1 MADEATTPE
10 DLGRAYAE
18 MLGEEAW
25 EAQAVEP
32 PIPPLT
38 SPPCEGDTG
47 GVDAKTPPAPDR
59 ILEALLFVG
68 GAPLTSAR
76 ACQVIRGLTV
86 DQFNNLIDDL
96 NRTYR
101 RQNRPYSIQPR
112 QLGYALALKPK
123 FRSVME
129 KVFGGVREARLS
141 TQAIDVL
148 ALVAYR
154 QPATKMEIDSLR
166 GAESASLLR
175 QLVRRGLIQ
184 VMYRAEAE
192 RKEVSYGTTQR
203 FLEMF
208 GLQSLDDLPKTQDLT

>member
-1 MADEATTPE
+1 MPDEATTPE

-25 EAQAVEP
+25 DAPPSEP
-32 PIPPLT
+32 SPL
-38 SPPCEGDTG
+38 PDGRDTG
-47 GVDAKTPPAPDR
+47 GLAAKIPPAPAR

-76 ACQVIRGLTV
+76 ACQVIRGLSAE
-86 DQFNNLIDDL
+86 QFNGLIDDL

-112 QLGYALALKPK
+112 HQGYVLALKPR

-154 QPATKMEIDSLR
+154 QPATKVEIDSLR
-166 GAESASLLR
+166 GAESTSLLR

-192 RKEVSYGTTQR
+192 RKQVSYGTTQR

-208 GLQSLDDLPKTQDLT
+208 VLQSLDDLPKTQDLV